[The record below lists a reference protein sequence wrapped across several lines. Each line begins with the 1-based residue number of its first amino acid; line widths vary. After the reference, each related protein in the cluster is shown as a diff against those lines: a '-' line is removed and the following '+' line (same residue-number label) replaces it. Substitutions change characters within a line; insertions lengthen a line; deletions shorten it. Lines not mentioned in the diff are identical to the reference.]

1 MAGFSKYLTARNS
14 SIAGSILFVFV
25 LLKHRKR
32 TKCGYQEA
40 EVQQWWEGWATSHR
54 SL

>member
-32 TKCGYQEA
+32 TKLHAWCTHCILY
-40 EVQQWWEGWATSHR
+40 SR
-54 SL
+54 N